1 MFTLV
6 LLFILLNSATAVIYR
21 LNDSVYSLMPP
32 LFHLDNY
39 EECFDD
45 PEGLYCTLE
54 LTLVSEEPSPLLTMI
69 QEYSEK
75 QSTHYNHAILNQGIC
90 IKKTCKE
97 FYKPNMDLR
106 LILEACLNESLYNTH
121 ELKARV
127 SNSFDCSKHEKH
139 PPVDYID
146 LTIGIICLI
155 ILMLNLI
162 GSFCDC
168 YLDRRKMPAVFRFV
182 YHFSIFRSWK
192 KLVAPPSRDDR
203 LLGLK
208 GLHGIRTINIMLVIT
223 CHSLVT
229 KVLLTANPQYIEEM
243 LTYSIVHIALN
254 GTLIMQTFFITS
266 SFLLVYMLLIRSEE
280 QKPSWKLLP
289 MLAIRR
295 WLRLTPTYAIIFA
308 LTATWF
314 GRIAS
319 GPYWERYIFR
329 ELVDCRRDWWKH
341 LLYINNYY
349 DGSECMPQT
358 WYLAA
363 DIQLYC
369 MGAIIFVLCR
379 SGLSRKIMLSLLFVV
394 GMIIPA
400 LHTYY
405 QDLDGIIM
413 ITPPMALTF
422 FLNNPVFDNIHKRG
436 HTNITGYIVGMA
448 IGYMLHDWQK
458 TGGDY
463 KKFQKY
469 RYVYWC
475 LIPLLFL
482 CCYSGSIYFSDRPR
496 LPTYVHVLYALL
508 LKPVFCIIMGVIIV
522 GVVSR
527 FEGLCRSILEWRPWT
542 LLSRLSFCAYLVH
555 VAIIRNTIAMQTTTQ
570 MTTIPSALLQCAKI
584 QLGSFIFAFFLC
596 ILVETPFG
604 NLVQASLFSKSQT
617 GAQDSKEENI
627 TKKKVL

>member
-1 MFTLV
+1 
-6 LLFILLNSATAVIYR
+6 
-21 LNDSVYSLMPP
+21 MPP

-45 PEGLYCTLE
+45 PEELYCTLD

-75 QSTHYNHAILNQGIC
+75 PSTHFNHTILNQGIC

-97 FYKPNMDLR
+97 FYEPNKDLR
-106 LILEACLNESLYNTH
+106 LTLEACLNESLYNKH
-121 ELKARV
+121 KLKARV
-127 SNSFDCSKHEKH
+127 SNGFDCSKREKH

-162 GSFCDC
+162 GSLCDSH
-168 YLDRRKMPAVFRFV
+168 LDRRKMPAVFRFV

-192 KLVAPPSRDDR
+192 KLVASPSRDDR

-208 GLHGIRTINIMLVIT
+208 GLHGIRTINVSLVIT

-229 KVLLTANPQYIEEM
+229 GVFLTVNPQYIEE
-243 LTYSIVHIALN
+243 LLNDTGIHIILN

-266 SFLLVYMLLIRSEE
+266 SFLLVYMFLIKSEGQE
-280 QKPSWKLLP
+280 PSWKLLP
-289 MLAIRR
+289 MIVIRR
-295 WLRLTPTYAIIFA
+295 WLR
-308 LTATWF
+308 
-314 GRIAS
+314 
-319 GPYWERYIFR
+319 
-329 ELVDCRRDWWKH
+329 
-341 LLYINNYY
+341 
-349 DGSECMPQT
+349 
-358 WYLAA
+358 YLAA
-363 DIQLYC
+363 DTQLYC
-369 MGAIIFVLCR
+369 MGAIIFLLCR

-405 QDLDGIIM
+405 QDLDGIMM

-422 FLNNPVFDNIHKRG
+422 FVNNPMFDNIYKRG

-448 IGYMLHDWQK
+448 IGYIFYDWQK

-475 LIPLLFL
+475 LIPLCVL

-496 LPTYVHVLYALL
+496 LPTYVNVLYALL
-508 LKPVFCIIMGVIIV
+508 LKPVFCILMGLIIV
-522 GVVSR
+522 GIVNR
-527 FEGLCRSILEWRPWT
+527 FEGLCSSILEWRPWT
-542 LLSRLSFCAYLVH
+542 LLSRLSFCAYLMH

-570 MTTIPSALLQCAKI
+570 MTTIPNNFLQCAKI
-584 QLGSFIFAFFLC
+584 QLGSFIFAFFLH
-596 ILVETPFG
+596 ILVEAPFG
-604 NLVQASLFSKSQT
+604 SLIQAIFTKFQT
-617 GAQDSKEENI
+617 RAQDVKETDTTKIEDVKSPSKTYVPMNMEAL
-627 TKKKVL
+627 TKL